1 MELRVV
7 THPTVEPVTL
17 VDIKKDLRIDHNDD
31 DAKLSRHIS
40 EAREFIETR
49 IQAKIAEQTLEYS
62 IDEFPVFGL
71 SLPVG
76 PAQSVTSILFDD
88 ADLVEQTVDP
98 ADYYLQSV
106 LRQPRIFPT
115 GTWPTAV
122 GRVGAVRIQ
131 YVAGLEPA
139 DVPLPIKSALR
150 LKVQEFYDGEDKG
163 RAINDLLT
171 NYYTMV
177 A

>member
-1 MELRVV
+1 MELRVL
-7 THPTVEPVTL
+7 TQPTVEPVTL
-17 VDIKKDLRIDHNDD
+17 VDIKKDLRIDHTDD
-31 DAKLSRHIS
+31 DAQLARYIS
-40 EAREFIETR
+40 SAREFIETR
-49 IQAKIAEQTLEYS
+49 IQSKIAEQTLEYS
-62 IDEFPVFGL
+62 IDEFPAFGI

-76 PAQSVTSILFDD
+76 PVQSVTSLVYDD
-88 ADLVEQTVDP
+88 ADLVEQTVDT

-115 GTWPTAV
+115 GAWPTAV
-122 GRVGAVRIQ
+122 GRIGAVRIQ
-131 YVAGLEPA
+131 YVAGLTPG

-150 LKVQEFYDGEDKG
+150 LKVQELYDGEDRS